1 MKNEVISK
9 YNEILESELRQY
21 LVEDDVNDIIYSATR
36 RFEEL
41 EKLRD
46 KKVKEKRKKG
56 KVNSDCEDKICEY
69 TDNEDLRENIRE
81 FCRIRELNGKPILSQ
96 GTMTR
101 LFNLLNQYG
110 TNDEEKTAVL
120 EYSIDRNYPTVYPLK
135 SGYGQI
141 NDSSVQKN
149 KNYCQNINTPSLEGK
164 DLEEFLLDKNDLDN
178 F

>member
-1 MKNEVISK
+1 
-9 YNEILESELRQY
+9 
-21 LVEDDVNDIIYSATR
+21 
-36 RFEEL
+36 
-41 EKLRD
+41 
-46 KKVKEKRKKG
+46 
-56 KVNSDCEDKICEY
+56 
-69 TDNEDLRENIRE
+69 
-81 FCRIRELNGKPILSQ
+81 
-96 GTMTR
+96 MTR